1 MTALP
6 QPIADAQ
13 ASAAAEIRDL
23 LTCALHGQPVPEAI
37 ASRLPPALRE
47 AATPANLHLL
57 RGRKAVIEAT
67 IAAVILH
74 HHEQAAADLLRTC
87 RGD

>member
-6 QPIADAQ
+6 QPTTAAQ

-23 LTCALHGQPVPEAI
+23 LTCALHGQPLPEGI
-37 ASRLPPALRE
+37 ACHLSPELRA
-47 AATPANLHLL
+47 AATPDACHLL
-57 RGRKAVIEAT
+57 RGRKAVIDAVL
-67 IAAVILH
+67 AAIIEH
-74 HHEQAAADLLRTC
+74 HHAKAAADLLRTC

>member
-1 MTALP
+1 MQRGPT
-6 QPIADAQ
+6 
-13 ASAAAEIRDL
+13 AEIRDL

-57 RGRKAVIEAT
+57 RGRKAVI
-67 IAAVILH
+67 LH